1 MKPDDKILDY
11 FKVIHDNR
19 NTIEFSFDKKNSLY
33 IPLLNTSI
41 DHGLSILLL
50 EKQNLTVSCLA
61 LARPMVES
69 YLRAMWVKYCL
80 SEDKIIE
87 GCNTMHFPNKL
98 EFLLDEVEK
107 ELPENHLF
115 SSFKSSVTPLL
126 VNMHD
131 FTHTGVQSIA
141 RQYDD
146 NGNLT
151 NESCLA
157 EVSELIKLVI
167 LIASQSYQELTPF
180 MNSSHSHE
188 DIYKSAMEL
197 IEL

>member
-1 MKPDDKILDY
+1 MKSDDKIIDY
-11 FKVIHDNR
+11 FKVINDNC
-19 NTIEFSFDKKNSLY
+19 NTIKFLFDKKNRLY

-41 DHGLSILLL
+41 EHGLSIHIL

-61 LARPMVES
+61 LARPMIES

-80 SEDKIIE
+80 SEDKINE
-87 GCNTMHFPNKL
+87 GCTTMHFPNKL
-98 EFLLDEVEK
+98 ELLLVEVER
-107 ELPENHLF
+107 ELPENYLF
-115 SSFKSSVTPLL
+115 SGFKSSITPLL
-126 VNMHD
+126 ANMHD

-151 NESCLA
+151 NESRLDGG
-157 EVSELIKLVI
+157 SELIKLVV
-167 LIASQSYQELTPF
+167 LVALLSYEELTPF
-180 MNSSHSHE
+180 MDSSLSHA

>member
-1 MKPDDKILDY
+1 VKPDDKISNY
-11 FKVIHDNR
+11 FKVIHDNC
-19 NTIEFSFDKKNSLY
+19 NTIEFLFNKKNSLY
-33 IPLLNTSI
+33 IPLFNTSI
-41 DHGLSILLL
+41 EHGLSILIL

-80 SEDKIIE
+80 PENEINE
-87 GCNTMHFPNKL
+87 GCSRMHFPNKL
-98 EFLLDEVEK
+98 ELLLGEIEK
-107 ELPENHLF
+107 ELSENHLF
-115 SSFKSSVTPLL
+115 NVFKSSIAPLL

-146 NGNLT
+146 NGKLT
-151 NESCLA
+151 NESCLD
-157 EVSELIKLVI
+157 EVSELIKLVVLVTLLSYEE
-167 LIASQSYQELTPF
+167 LIPF
-180 MNSSHSHE
+180 MNNSLSHA
-188 DIYKSAMEL
+188 DIYKLAMEL

>member
-1 MKPDDKILDY
+1 VKSDVKILDY
-11 FKVIHDNR
+11 FKVIHDNC

-33 IPLLNTSI
+33 IPLLDTSI
-41 DHGLSILLL
+41 KHGLSIILL

-61 LARPMVES
+61 LARPMIES

-80 SEDKIIE
+80 SEDNINE
-87 GCNTMHFPNKL
+87 GYTTMHFPNNL
-98 EFLLDEVEK
+98 GFLLDEIERK
-107 ELPENHLF
+107 LPENHLF
-115 SSFKSSVTPLL
+115 SGFKSSITPLL

-146 NGNLT
+146 NGHLT
-151 NESCLA
+151 NESCLD
-157 EVSELIKLVI
+157 EVSELIKLVV
-167 LIASQSYQELTPF
+167 LVVSLSYEELTPF
-180 MNSSHSHE
+180 MDSSLSHA

-197 IEL
+197 IKL

>member
-1 MKPDDKILDY
+1 M
-11 FKVIHDNR
+11 
-19 NTIEFSFDKKNSLY
+19 TIEILSILYWIKKIAY

-50 EKQNLTVSCLA
+50 KKQNLTVSCLA

-80 SEDKIIE
+80 SEATISE
-87 GCNTMHFPNKL
+87 GCTTLHFPVKL
-98 EFLLDEVEK
+98 DVLMDEIEK
-107 ELPENHLF
+107 ELPGNNLF
-115 SSFKSSVTPLL
+115 REFKSSITPLL

-141 RQYDD
+141 RQYNDE
-146 NGNLT
+146 GKLT
-151 NESCLA
+151 NENFLG
-157 EVSELIKLVI
+157 EVTELIKLAVLVASLSYEE
-167 LIASQSYQELTPF
+167 LIPI
-180 MNSSHSHE
+180 MDNSLSHA
-188 DIYKSAMEL
+188 DIYESAIKL